1 MSWTQ
6 KQMLRHSN
14 LSGLRRQGQS
24 GFSAAELL
32 VVVAIIGLV
41 VAVAIP
47 LIAENV
53 RQAKIRAAGD
63 QFAIS
68 LKAARM
74 IAVSTHSDVAV
85 TVNTDPTN
93 TYSYTDNKGKLRE
106 FAMPDGVI
114 IASSDDPI
122 TFSLNGS
129 LTGGAAMSTV
139 LETDMTSGVIERW
152 TITTSLMGVSS
163 IDHVKVT
170 P

>member
-1 MSWTQ
+1 MSWAK

-14 LSGLRRQGQS
+14 LHGLRRRGQS
-24 GFSAAELL
+24 GFTAVELL
-32 VVVAIIGLV
+32 VVVAIIGII
-41 VAVAIP
+41 VAVAVP

-63 QFAIS
+63 QFSMS

-74 IAVSTHSDVAV
+74 IAVSTHADVAV
-85 TVNTDPTN
+85 TVTTDPTN
-93 TYSYTDNKGKLRE
+93 TYSYTDNKGAFRE

-114 IASSDDPI
+114 IASSDNPI
-122 TFSLNGS
+122 TFSPNGS
-129 LTGGAAMSTV
+129 LTGGAVLSTV

-152 TITTSLMGVSS
+152 TVTTSLMGVSS
-163 IDHVKVT
+163 IDHEQVT